1 MKLFRSNGKLMIT
14 GEYLVLA
21 GASALAMPV
30 KYGQTLRVIQREAE
44 NRDLSILWETHE
56 KDMEKLRVTFSGHD
70 LHPAEQT
77 AEKRAYPAKSASRK
91 GNNKN
96 NANGHTSGDD
106 TREKAGSINFVR
118 NILLAAKRI
127 RPEFLQGNGQ
137 WHAVSNIEFDMAWGL
152 GSSSSL
158 ISNIALWAE
167 IDPYDLFFAV
177 SEGSGYDIACARS
190 NKPLLYTFRGRN
202 EKPGVQT
209 VYFNPSFR
217 DHLVFVYSGKKQDSA
232 KSVKKFQ
239 KKKISPD
246 DVEAISSLSEAMAAM
261 TDLRDFM
268 SAMTEH
274 EEITAGCIGME
285 PVQSVHYP
293 DFPGAIKSLG
303 AWGGDFLLA
312 ASPLKGNRI
321 IDYFR
326 RKGAK
331 VIIPFEE
338 MCIQNHP

>member
-1 MKLFRSNGKLMIT
+1 MLYLRSNGKLMIT

-30 KYGQTLRVIQREAE
+30 KYGQTLKLRELKTE
-44 NRDLSILWETHE
+44 NKDLSILWQTHVKESE
-56 KDMEKLRVTFSGHD
+56 KFRVTFSGQD
-70 LHPAEQT
+70 LQPVEQAT
-77 AEKRAYPAKSASRK
+77 EKHSYPVSAASRK
-91 GNNKN
+91 GEKN
-96 NANGHTSGDD
+96 NLGAGDD
-106 TREKAGSINFVR
+106 TEEQSNSINYVR
-118 NILLAAKRI
+118 NTLLAAKRI
-127 RPEFLQGNGQ
+127 RPEFLVDKSQ

-158 ISNIALWAE
+158 ISNIALWAG
-167 IDPYDLFFAV
+167 IDPYELFFAV

-190 NKPLLYTFRGRN
+190 NQPLLYTFRGRN
-202 EKPGVQT
+202 EQPEVQT
-209 VYFNPSFR
+209 VDFHPPFS

-232 KSVKKFQ
+232 KSIKKLQQKKF
-239 KKKISPD
+239 SPD
-246 DVEAISSLSEAMAAM
+246 DVEAISSLSEAMAWM

-268 SAMTEH
+268 SAMAEH
-274 EEITAGCIGME
+274 EEIIAGCTGME

-312 ASPLKGNRI
+312 ASPLKGNKI

-326 RKGAK
+326 RKGAN

-338 MCIQNHP
+338 MCIQNQS